1 MTTQH
6 NTGAGNAA
14 QHTPGPWTFSKYD
27 GLVLANEDGK
37 PVPSEIVCQIYDA
50 SEQNYDNHKANAAL
64 IASAPE
70 LLGALVQAESTVMR
84 LGGKLTDLA
93 PIRSAIAKATA
104 T

>member
-14 QHTPGPWTFSKYD
+14 RHTPGPWTFSEYD
-27 GLVLANEDGK
+27 GVILANEDGK

-64 IASAPE
+64 IGSAPD
-70 LLGALVQAESTVMR
+70 LLQALHQAESTVMR

-104 T
+104 Q